1 MKIGKQSMKFNGVYI
16 KGTGNVVG
24 VKEGKSPLKD
34 YFDVLIDD
42 DYYGEKSW
50 EKAESKMLK
59 VAIETAVKK
68 SGLKIDDIDYAFSGD
83 LLNQCVG
90 SHYAMRDIKIPFLG
104 LYGACSTMVEG
115 MLVGAV
121 SIDGGFAKNVTC
133 STSSH
138 FCSAEKQ
145 FRFPLDYGGQ
155 RPPSSQWTVTGA
167 GCAVLTSDRERV
179 KVESATVGKIMDMGI
194 SDLNNM
200 GAAMAPAAY
209 DTIKRHF
216 EDLDVGV
223 EYYDEIYTGDLGI
236 IGSDVLLD
244 MLNQSGIDAYKTHKD
259 CGKLIYDMK
268 TEDVHSGG
276 SGCGCVA
283 SVFTGKIYNDLLKGQ
298 VKRVLVVGTGALM
311 NSAIIGQGETIPVI
325 AHAVGIVVED

>member
-1 MKIGKQSMKFNGVYI
+1 MKIGKQSMKFKEVYI

-34 YFDVLIDD
+34 YFDVLLDD
-42 DYYGEKSW
+42 DYFGEKSW

-59 VAIETAVKK
+59 VAIETALKK
-68 SGLKIDDIDYAFSGD
+68 SGLKPDDIDFAFSGD
-83 LLNQCVG
+83 LLNQCIG

-104 LYGACSTMVEG
+104 LYGACSTMVES
-115 MLVGAV
+115 MLIGSVT
-121 SIDGGFAKNVTC
+121 IDGGFAKNVTC

-155 RPPSSQWTVTGA
+155 RPPSSQWTVTGS
-167 GCAVLTSDRERV
+167 GSAVLTSE
-179 KVESATVGKIMDMGI
+179 KTEIKIESATAGKIVDLGI

-216 EDLDVGV
+216 EDLGVGID
-223 EYYDEIYTGDLGI
+223 YYDRIYTGDLGI
-236 IGSDVLLD
+236 IGSDILLD
-244 MLNQSGIDAYKTHKD
+244 MLNQSGIDAYQKHRD
-259 CGKLIYDMK
+259 CGKLIYDTK
-268 TEDVHSGG
+268 TNDVHSGG
-276 SGCGCVA
+276 SGCGCIA
-283 SVFTGKIYNDLLKGQ
+283 SVFTGKVYKDLLDGKI
-298 VKRVLVVGTGALM
+298 KRVLVVGTGALM
-311 NSAIIGQGETIPVI
+311 NSSIVGQGETIPVI
-325 AHAVGIVVED
+325 AHAVGISKEE

>member
-1 MKIGKQSMKFNGVYI
+1 MKIGKQSMKFERVYI
-16 KGTGNVVG
+16 KGTGNVGG

-34 YFDVLIDD
+34 YFDVLLDD

-59 VAIETAVKK
+59 VAIETALKK
-68 SGLKIDDIDYAFSGD
+68 SDLKTEDVDVAFSGD

-90 SHYAMRDIKIPFLG
+90 SHYAMRDIKVPFLG
-104 LYGACSTMVEG
+104 LYGACSTMAES

-121 SIDGGFAKNVTC
+121 TIDGGFAKNVTC

-167 GCAVLTSDRERV
+167 GCAVLTSEKNKI
-179 KVESATVGKIMDMGI
+179 KVTTATVGKIMDLGI

-209 DTIKRHF
+209 DTIKRHL
-216 EDLDVGV
+216 EDLGV
-223 EYYDEIYTGDLGI
+223 DADYYDRIYTGDLGI
-236 IGSDVLLD
+236 IGSDILLD
-244 MLNQSGIDAYKTHKD
+244 MLNKSGIDIYKIHRD
-259 CGKLIYDMK
+259 CGKLIYDTK

-276 SGCGCVA
+276 SGCGCIA
-283 SVFTGKIYNDLLKGQ
+283 SVFTGKIYNDLLCGK
-298 VKRVLVVGTGALM
+298 VKRILVVGTGALM
-311 NSAIIGQGETIPVI
+311 NSAIVGQGETIPVI
-325 AHAVGIVVED
+325 AHGVGIVRED

>member
-1 MKIGKQSMKFNGVYI
+1 MKIGKQSMKFDSVYI

-34 YFDVLIDD
+34 YFDVLLDD

-50 EKAESKMLK
+50 EKAESKMHK
-59 VAIETAVKK
+59 TAIETALKK
-68 SGLKIDDIDYAFSGD
+68 SGLKTDDIDFAFSGD

-104 LYGACSTMVEG
+104 LYGACSTMAES
-115 MLVGAV
+115 MLMGAV
-121 SIDGGFAKNVTC
+121 TIDGGFAKNVTC

-155 RPPSSQWTVTGA
+155 RPPSSQWTVTGS
-167 GCAVLTSDRERV
+167 GCAVLTSDKTEI
-179 KVESATVGKIMDMGI
+179 KIESATAGKIMDLGI

-216 EDLDVGV
+216 EDLGV
-223 EYYDEIYTGDLGI
+223 SVDYYDKIYTGDLGL
-236 IGSDVLLD
+236 IGSDILLD
-244 MLNQSGIDAYKTHKD
+244 MLNQSGIDAYSRHND
-259 CGKLIYDMK
+259 CGKLIYDTK
-268 TEDVHSGG
+268 TDDVHSGG
-276 SGCGCVA
+276 SGCGCIA
-283 SVFTGKIYNDLLKGQ
+283 SVFTGKIYKDLLDGT
-298 VKRVLVVGTGALM
+298 VKRALVVGTGALM
-311 NSAIIGQGETIPVI
+311 NSSIVQQGETIPVI
-325 AHAVGIVVED
+325 AHAVGISRGE